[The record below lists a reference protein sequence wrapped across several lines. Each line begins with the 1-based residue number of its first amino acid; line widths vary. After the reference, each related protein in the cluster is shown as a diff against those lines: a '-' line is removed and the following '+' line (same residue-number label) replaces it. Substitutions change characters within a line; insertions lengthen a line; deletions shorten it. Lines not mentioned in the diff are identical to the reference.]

1 MHDDLLDGF
10 IVARVNHR
18 KRQVATSVNV
28 HRNHPQLR
36 SQVGGDRVQNILR
49 YPGQRR
55 SGDTRDLHVLLE
67 RGNQVLFIEQA
78 ETKDR
83 LAESSAVSL
92 LERDRGVEPL
102 GS

>member
-1 MHDDLLDGF
+1 
-10 IVARVNHR
+10 
-18 KRQVATSVNV
+18 
-28 HRNHPQLR
+28 
-36 SQVGGDRVQNILR
+36 
-49 YPGQRR
+49 
-55 SGDTRDLHVLLE
+55 
-67 RGNQVLFIEQA
+67 VLFIEQA